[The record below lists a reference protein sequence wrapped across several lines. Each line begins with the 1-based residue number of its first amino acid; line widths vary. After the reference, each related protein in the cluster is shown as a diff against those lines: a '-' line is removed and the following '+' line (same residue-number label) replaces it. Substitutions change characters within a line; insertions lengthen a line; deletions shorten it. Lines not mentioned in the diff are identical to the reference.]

1 MIEYLLA
8 TDEQRELA
16 ELAGK
21 ICEAELA
28 PQIKVLETANGG
40 LGAYPWDVHHKLADA
55 GLYAMNVPK
64 AYGGRDLGNV
74 TRAMV
79 MEEISKTDCGFA
91 FSFRGLG
98 DKFDTILNSHISEEE
113 KRAWAERILRGDAG
127 GAFALTE
134 PEAGSDASALQ
145 STAVKDGGEWVI
157 NGTKCMINNAGTA
170 SYFGVF
176 AWTDKSVSAGKGVTC
191 FLVESDRDGVKIPEP
206 DDMMGLKLMNC
217 GSIIFENVR
226 VPEDHI
232 VGELGRGFST
242 AMGKLDVARPFNAA
256 FTCGA
261 AQRAVDEAVKY
272 ANERKQFG
280 KYIIEHQAVAFKLAE
295 LQMKVDAAR
304 AMLYYAM
311 EAGDKGIPLG
321 RIASG
326 TKAEAIEMCVAVA
339 FDAIQILGGYG
350 VRKEYPLEKILRDLR
365 AYTVMGG
372 TGEIQRK
379 IVAKTMMIKH

>member
-1 MIEYLLA
+1 
-8 TDEQRELA
+8 
-16 ELAGK
+16 
-21 ICEAELA
+21 
-28 PQIKVLETANGG
+28 
-40 LGAYPWDVHHKLADA
+40 
-55 GLYAMNVPK
+55 
-64 AYGGRDLGNV
+64 
-74 TRAMV
+74 
-79 MEEISKTDCGFA
+79 
-91 FSFRGLG
+91 
-98 DKFDTILNSHISEEE
+98 
-113 KRAWAERILRGDAG
+113 
-127 GAFALTE
+127 
-134 PEAGSDASALQ
+134 
-145 STAVKDGGEWVI
+145 
-157 NGTKCMINNAGTA
+157 MINNAGTA
-170 SYFGVF
+170 SYFAVF

-191 FLVESDRDGVKIPEP
+191 FLVESDRAGVKIAEP

-217 GSIIFENVR
+217 GGIIFNDVR

-321 RIASG
+321 RLASA
-326 TKAEAIEMCVAVA
+326 TKAEAIELCVAVA
-339 FDAIQILGGYG
+339 FDAIQVLGGYG
-350 VRKEYPLEKILRDLR
+350 VRKEYPIEKILRDLR

-379 IVAKTMMIKH
+379 IVAKTMMIEH